1 MGSVRGYLRQP
12 PGVLFKLQTIE
23 LIARRDK
30 HSTGLLSLV
39 DPYDLKRSTSILI
52 PFRRFFLEKRPLS
65 TRVRISA
72 AQLPIY
78 GFPHCKGRA
87 DGSIGR

>member
-52 PFRRFFLEKRPLS
+52 PFRLFFFRKTAIIDSSTDLRCSITNLRFPTL
-65 TRVRISA
+65 
-72 AQLPIY
+72 
-78 GFPHCKGRA
+78 
-87 DGSIGR
+87 